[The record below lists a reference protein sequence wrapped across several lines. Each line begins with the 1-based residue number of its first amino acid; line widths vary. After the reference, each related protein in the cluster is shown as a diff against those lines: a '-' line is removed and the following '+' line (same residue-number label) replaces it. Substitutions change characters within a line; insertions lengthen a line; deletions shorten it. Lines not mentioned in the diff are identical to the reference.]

1 MQQRNE
7 SCRMEIW
14 KFFCDS
20 GGAFGERGNDW
31 PADHAGR
38 IQYSQCVKN
47 LDGATLLVS
56 PQVNERKCLQR
67 IKREAAGP
75 VRNDGLRRPIAP
87 IGAPA
92 SLARRHSEAFL
103 SGAARLIEV
112 PVISMNL

>member
-1 MQQRNE
+1 MVLRRAPRLCRVSRPADERSQARVQQRDE

-20 GGAFGERGNDW
+20 GGLRERQRL
-31 PADHAGR
+31 PADHTGR

-75 VRNDGLRRPIAP
+75 
-87 IGAPA
+87 
-92 SLARRHSEAFL
+92 SE
-103 SGAARLIEV
+103 
-112 PVISMNL
+112 